1 MIGIGGNQ
9 DIVRTVELF
18 HNVFGN
24 SSGSVL
30 HLSPASLILLG
41 DHTHYNEGILIS
53 ACVDR
58 HWIFIMK
65 KRKDKEI
72 NILTPDSNEIVNFSL
87 LNTDGDNK
95 EQRKLLK
102 GLIGLLNGENRLVN
116 GFDCVVSTTVPEC
129 MGLGSYAAYQ
139 VGFMNAIKKLYS
151 LDLDERGILDI
162 IRRNELKIIGRISN
176 AGHHHTAQFARE
188 KKLLYI
194 DLKTMEHKTIPVDD
208 EYLSLV
214 ICDTGRE
221 ISDPVKVCN
230 ERIDECEI
238 GVKGLRLYIW
248 GIKTQRDVGKDLL
261 LKHYHMLPKRIFSR
275 VLYNVKER
283 ARAEEALKLLKKK
296 SYAEFGALIFE
307 SHKNLSEDYEIS
319 SDQCDF
325 LVGQAGVIEG
335 VLAAKM
341 ISCSPIL
348 STFNLVV
355 TGEVAKFTSRIQKA
369 YEKRYNSRL
378 KTHVLKLSGGVKKI
392 SAKELEFHFQ

>member
-1 MIGIGGNQ
+1 
-9 DIVRTVELF
+9 
-18 HNVFGN
+18 
-24 SSGSVL
+24 
-30 HLSPASLILLG
+30 
-41 DHTHYNEGILIS
+41 
-53 ACVDR
+53 
-58 HWIFIMK
+58 
-65 KRKDKEI
+65 
-72 NILTPDSNEIVNFSL
+72 
-87 LNTDGDNK
+87 
-95 EQRKLLK
+95 
-102 GLIGLLNGENRLVN
+102 
-116 GFDCVVSTTVPEC
+116 
-129 MGLGSYAAYQ
+129 
-139 VGFMNAIKKLYS
+139 
-151 LDLDERGILDI
+151 
-162 IRRNELKIIGRISN
+162 
-176 AGHHHTAQFARE
+176 
-188 KKLLYI
+188 
-194 DLKTMEHKTIPVDD
+194 
-208 EYLSLV
+208 
-214 ICDTGRE
+214 
-221 ISDPVKVCN
+221 VCN

-248 GIKTQRDVGKDLL
+248 GIKTLRDVGKDFL